1 MAKELNFSN
10 DMRKKVYAGAHKV
23 AQAVESTLG
32 PAGRTVIVEMG
43 SYPLVTRDGVTVA
56 KNIDLEDPVENIGA
70 SLIRNISSTTDTDAG
85 DGTSTSTVIA
95 DAIMSEGLKVIDNG
109 VSPIGVKN
117 GIDAAV
123 KSVIDELKRI
133 TTEVETEDQI
143 LQVASISAN
152 NDKELGKLIAEA
164 ISTAGTAGVVTTGE
178 SKTAETYM
186 DFVEGMSFPNGYIS
200 PYFSTDKDNLT
211 VEFNDAYILL
221 ANKSISTINSLI
233 PILDTMIKRNKPILI
248 IAEDV
253 EGEALSNL
261 IINSLK
267 GVIKVCAVK
276 APGFGDRKVDM
287 LDDIAILTGGT
298 VVKEEAGMRLEGT
311 PETDLGRARTIKVT
325 KDRTTIIGG
334 AGDPDEINERI
345 EKIQKELETVESEFE
360 KEKLQERLAR
370 LAGGVAVIMVGDI
383 SETAL
388 KEKKFRIEDALNATR
403 AAIEEGVIPGGG
415 AALCHISETLKR
427 RPHETPI
434 AGGDGFDLGYDI
446 VINAIQRPIKAIAD
460 NSGVSGEVVC
470 NKVAE
475 MGESGGYNALTGEYV
490 DMMEHGIIDPVKV
503 TRLALQ
509 NAASVAS
516 LVITSSC
523 SITNKPEKNVDPMN
537 GMVPMG
543 EVY

>member
-56 KNIDLEDPVENIGA
+56 KNIDLEDTVENIGA

-95 DAIMSEGLKVIDNG
+95 DAIMSEGLKVVDNG
-109 VSPIGVKN
+109 VSPIGVRN
-117 GIDAAV
+117 GIEVAV
-123 KSVIDELKRI
+123 ESVVEELKRI
-133 TTEVETEDQI
+133 TTEIETEDQI
-143 LQVASISAN
+143 VQVASISAN

-178 SKTAETYM
+178 SKTTETYM

-200 PYFSTDKDNLT
+200 PYFSTDKDALT
-211 VEFNDAYILL
+211 VEFEDAYILMC
-221 ANKSISTINSLI
+221 NKVVSNITPLL
-233 PILDTMIKRNKPILI
+233 PILDALAKAGKPLLL

-253 EGEALSNL
+253 DGEALSTL
-261 IINSLK
+261 IVNSLR
-267 GVIKVCAVK
+267 GLIKVCAIK
-276 APGFGDRKVDM
+276 APGFGNSKKDQ
-287 LDDIAILTGGT
+287 LEDIAILTGGQVVSDETGVRFESLT
-298 VVKEEAGMRLEGT
+298 VQ
-311 PETDLGRARTIKVT
+311 DLGRARTIKVD

-334 AGDPDEINERI
+334 FGDADEIQSRI
-345 EKIQKELETVESEFE
+345 NKIQKDIEAEKSDYE

-370 LAGGVAVIMVGDI
+370 LAGGVAVIMVGDV

-415 AALCHISETLKR
+415 SALCHIAETLKTR
-427 RPHETPI
+427 AHETPV
-434 AGGDGFDLGYDI
+434 AGGTGYDLGYDI
-446 VINAIQRPIKAIAD
+446 VIKAIQRPLKAIAE
-460 NSGVSGEVVC
+460 NAGLSGDVVY

-475 MGESGGYNALTGEYV
+475 LGDNFGYNALTGEYT
-490 DMMEHGIIDPVKV
+490 DMMKAGIIDPVKV

-523 SITNKPEKNVDPMN
+523 CITTKKEKNRNMDD
-537 GMVPMG
+537 MVPINT
-543 EVY
+543 VY

>member
-95 DAIMSEGLKVIDNG
+95 DAIMSEGLKVVDNG
-109 VSPIGVKN
+109 VSPIGVRN
-117 GIDAAV
+117 GIEAAV
-123 KSVIDELKRI
+123 ESVVEELKRI

-143 LQVASISAN
+143 VQVASISAN
-152 NDKELGKLIAEA
+152 NDKELGKLIAKA

-200 PYFSTDKDNLT
+200 PYFSTDKENLT
-211 VEFNDAYILL
+211 VEFNDAFVLL
-221 ANKSISTINSLI
+221 CNKMVSNFNQLI
-233 PILDTMIKRNKPILI
+233 PVLDGIVQTGKPILI

-253 EGEALSNL
+253 DGEALSNL
-261 IINSLK
+261 IVNSLR
-267 GVIKVCAVK
+267 GTIKVCAVK
-276 APGFGDRKVDM
+276 APGFGNSKKDQ
-287 LDDIAILTGGT
+287 LEDIAVLTGGQ
-298 VVKEEAGMRLEGT
+298 VVSD
-311 PETDLGRARTIKVT
+311 ETGVRFESLTAQDLGRARTIKVT

-334 AGDPDEINERI
+334 AGDASEIQSRI
-345 EKIQKELETVESEFE
+345 SKIQKDIEKETSDYE

-370 LAGGVAVIMVGDI
+370 LAGGVAVIMVGDV

-415 AALCHISETLKR
+415 SALCHISETLKR

-434 AGGDGFDLGYDI
+434 AGGNGYDLGYDI
-446 VINAIQRPIKAIAD
+446 VIKAIQKPLKAIAE
-460 NSGVSGEVVC
+460 NAGLSGEVVY

-475 MGESGGYNALTGEYV
+475 MGENEGYNALTGEYT
-490 DMMEHGIIDPVKV
+490 DMMKAGIIDPVKV

-523 SITNKPEKNVDPMN
+523 CITTKKEKNRNMDD
-537 GMVPMG
+537 MVPINT
-543 EVY
+543 VY

>member
-95 DAIMSEGLKVIDNG
+95 DAIMSEGLKVVDNG
-109 VSPIGVKN
+109 VSPIGVRN
-117 GIDAAV
+117 GIEAAV
-123 KSVIDELKRI
+123 DSVVEELKRI

-143 LQVASISAN
+143 VQVASISAN

-178 SKTAETYM
+178 SKTTETYM

-200 PYFSTDKDNLT
+200 PYFSTDKDALT
-211 VEFNDAYILL
+211 VEFEDAYILMC
-221 ANKSISTINSLI
+221 NKVVSNITPLL
-233 PILDTMIKRNKPILI
+233 PILDALAKAGKPLLL

-253 EGEALSNL
+253 DGEALSTL
-261 IINSLK
+261 IVNSLR
-267 GVIKVCAVK
+267 GLIKVCAIK
-276 APGFGDRKVDM
+276 APGFGNSKKDQ
-287 LDDIAILTGGT
+287 LEDIAILTGGQVVSDETGVRFESLT
-298 VVKEEAGMRLEGT
+298 VQ
-311 PETDLGRARTIKVT
+311 DLGRARTIKVD

-334 AGDPDEINERI
+334 FGDADEIQSRI
-345 EKIQKELETVESEFE
+345 NKIQKDIEAEKSDYE

-415 AALCHISETLKR
+415 SALCHIAETLKTR
-427 RPHETPI
+427 AHETPV
-434 AGGDGFDLGYDI
+434 AGVTGYDLGYDI
-446 VINAIQRPIKAIAD
+446 VIKAIQRPLKAIAE
-460 NSGVSGEVVC
+460 NAGVSGDVVY

-475 MGESGGYNALTGEYV
+475 LGDSFGYNALTGEYT
-490 DMMEHGIIDPVKV
+490 DMMKAGIIDPVKV

-523 SITNKPEKNVDPMN
+523 CITTKKEKNRNIDD
-537 GMVPMG
+537 MVPINT
-543 EVY
+543 VY

>member
-1 MAKELNFSN
+1 MAKELNFSS

-95 DAIMSEGLKVIDNG
+95 DAIMSEGLKVVDNG

-117 GIDAAV
+117 GIEAAV
-123 KSVIDELKRI
+123 DSVVEELKRI

-143 LQVASISAN
+143 VQVASISAN

-178 SKTAETYM
+178 SKTTETYM

-200 PYFSTDKDNLT
+200 PYFSTDKDALT
-211 VEFNDAYILL
+211 VEFEDAYILMC
-221 ANKSISTINSLI
+221 NKVVSNITPLL
-233 PILDTMIKRNKPILI
+233 PILDALAKAGKPLLL

-253 EGEALSNL
+253 DGEALSTL
-261 IINSLK
+261 IVNSLR
-267 GVIKVCAVK
+267 GLIKVCAIK
-276 APGFGDRKVDM
+276 APGFGNSKKDQ
-287 LDDIAILTGGT
+287 LEDIAILTGGQVVSDETGVRFESLT
-298 VVKEEAGMRLEGT
+298 VQ
-311 PETDLGRARTIKVT
+311 DLGRARTIKVD

-334 AGDPDEINERI
+334 FGDADDIQSRIN
-345 EKIQKELETVESEFE
+345 KIQKDIEAEKSDYE

-370 LAGGVAVIMVGDI
+370 LAGGVAVIMVGDV

-415 AALCHISETLKR
+415 SALCHIAETLKTR
-427 RPHETPI
+427 AHETPV
-434 AGGDGFDLGYDI
+434 AGGTGYDLGYDI
-446 VINAIQRPIKAIAD
+446 VIKAIQRPLKAIAE
-460 NSGVSGEVVC
+460 NAGVSGDVVY

-475 MGESGGYNALTGEYV
+475 LGDSFGYNALTGEYT
-490 DMMEHGIIDPVKV
+490 DMMKAGIIDPVKV

-523 SITNKPEKNVDPMN
+523 CITTKKEKNRNIDD
-537 GMVPMG
+537 MVPINT
-543 EVY
+543 VY

>member
-32 PAGRTVIVEMG
+32 PAGRTVIIETG
-43 SYPLVTRDGVTVA
+43 NYPLITRDGVTVA
-56 KNIDLEDPVENIGA
+56 KYVDLDDHVENIGA
-70 SLIRNISSTTDTDAG
+70 SLIKNISSTTDTDAG

-109 VSPIGVKN
+109 VSPIGVRN
-117 GIDAAV
+117 GIESAV
-123 KSVIDELKRI
+123 SDVIGELKRM

-143 LQVASISAN
+143 LQVAAISAN

-164 ISTAGTAGVVTTGE
+164 ISTAGTAGVVTTGS
-178 SKTAETYM
+178 SKKADTYM

-200 PYFSTDKDNLT
+200 PYFSTDHDNMT
-211 VEFNDAYILL
+211 VELENAYILMCDKTITSINSIVSIL
-221 ANKSISTINSLI
+221 DGVVRENKSL
-233 PILDTMIKRNKPILI
+233 LI

-253 EGEALSNL
+253 TGEALSNL
-261 IINSLK
+261 IVNYLK
-267 GVIKVCAVK
+267 GNIRVCAVK
-276 APGFGDRKVDM
+276 APGFGESKKDM

-298 VVKEEAGMRLEGT
+298 VVKESAGMRLEGT
-311 PETDLGRARTIKVT
+311 PMTDLGRATTIKVT
-325 KDRTTIIGG
+325 RDRTTIVGG
-334 AGDPDEINERI
+334 LGNPDEIDERVN
-345 EKIQKELETVESEFE
+345 KIQKELASADSDYD

-370 LAGGVAVIMVGDI
+370 LAGGVAVIMVGDV

-388 KEKKFRIEDALNATR
+388 KEKKFRIEDALSATR
-403 AAIEEGVIPGGG
+403 AAIEEGIIPGGG
-415 AALCHISETLKR
+415 SALCHISETLKR
-427 RPHETPI
+427 RSKSEQS
-434 AGGDGFDLGYDI
+434 GFNIGYDI
-446 VINAIQRPIKAIAD
+446 VINAIKQPIKCIAE
-460 NSGVSGEVVC
+460 NAGVSGEVVAD
-470 NKVAE
+470 KVSGL
-475 MGESGGYNALTGEYV
+475 GETFGYNALTGEYV
-490 DMMEHGIIDPVKV
+490 DMMKAGIIDPVKV

-516 LVITSSC
+516 LIITSSC
-523 SITNKPEKNVDPMN
+523 SITDKPEPKKDPYE

>member
-32 PAGRTVIVEMG
+32 PAGRTVIIETG
-43 SYPLVTRDGVTVA
+43 NYPLITRDGVTVA
-56 KNIDLEDPVENIGA
+56 KYVDLDDHVENIGA

-109 VSPIGVKN
+109 VSPIGVRN
-117 GIDAAV
+117 GIEAAV
-123 KSVIDELKRI
+123 NSVIGELKRM
-133 TTEVETEDQI
+133 TTEVETEEQI
-143 LQVASISAN
+143 KQVAAISAN
-152 NDKELGKLIAEA
+152 NDKELGALIAEA

-178 SKTAETYM
+178 SKKADTYM

-211 VEFNDAYILL
+211 VEFENPYILMCD
-221 ANKSISTINSLI
+221 KTISNIKSLI
-233 PILDTMIKRNKPILI
+233 SILDSVVKDNKPLLI

-253 EGEALSNL
+253 EGDALSTL

-267 GVIKVCAVK
+267 GNIRVCAVK
-276 APGFGDRKVDM
+276 APGFGDRKIDM
-287 LDDIAILTGGT
+287 LEDIATLTGGT
-298 VVKEEAGMRLEGT
+298 VVKEDAGMRLEGT
-311 PETDLGRARTIKVT
+311 PKTDLGRAKTVKVT

-334 AGDPDEINERI
+334 AGNSDEIEERI
-345 EKIQKELETVESEFE
+345 TKIQKDLETVTSDFD

-370 LAGGVAVIMVGDI
+370 LAGGVAVIMVGDV

-403 AAIEEGVIPGGG
+403 AAIEEGIIPGGG
-415 AALCHISETLKR
+415 AALCHIAETLER
-427 RPHETPI
+427 RTDSEQS
-434 AGGDGFDLGYDI
+434 GFSIGYDI
-446 VINAIQRPIKAIAD
+446 VINAIKQPIKAIAE
-460 NSGVSGEVVC
+460 NAGVSGEVVAD
-470 NKVAE
+470 KVSGL
-475 MGESGGYNALTGEYV
+475 GETFGYNALTGEYV
-490 DMMEHGIIDPVKV
+490 DMMKAGIIDPVKV

-523 SITNKPEKNVDPMN
+523 SITNKPEVNKDPMN
-537 GMVPMG
+537 GMVPLG
-543 EVY
+543 EVF

>member
-1 MAKELNFSN
+1 MSKELNFSN
-10 DMRKKVYAGAHKV
+10 DMRKRVFAGAHAV
-23 AQAVESTLG
+23 AQAVASTIG
-32 PAGRTVIVEMG
+32 PAGRTVIIETG
-43 SYPLVTRDGVTVA
+43 NYPLITRDGVTVA
-56 KNIDLEDPVENIGA
+56 KYVDIEDHVENIGA
-70 SLIRNISSTTDTDAG
+70 SLMKNISSTTDTDAG
-85 DGTSTSTVIA
+85 DGTSTATVIA

-123 KSVIDELKRI
+123 ESVVEELKRI

-152 NDKELGKLIAEA
+152 NDVELGKLIAEA

-200 PYFSTDKDNLT
+200 PYFSTDKDNFT

-221 ANKSISTINSLI
+221 SNKSISNINSLV
-233 PILDTMIKRNKPILI
+233 PLLEMIVRRNKPLLI
-248 IAEDV
+248 ISEDV

-261 IINSLK
+261 ILNNIK
-267 GVIKVCAVK
+267 GVVKVCAVR
-276 APGFGDRKVDM
+276 APGFGDRKADM

-298 VVKEEAGMRLEGT
+298 VVKDEAGMRLEST
-311 PETDLGRARTIKVT
+311 PETDLGMAKTIKVT

-334 AGDPDEINERI
+334 AGDPTEIAERV
-345 EKIQKELETVESEFE
+345 EKIQKELETAESEFE

-370 LAGGVAVIMVGDI
+370 LAGGVAVIMVGDV
-383 SETAL
+383 SEPAL

-415 AALCHISETLKR
+415 SALCHISETLKT
-427 RPHETPI
+427 RPHEIPVSASSAYEI
-434 AGGDGFDLGYDI
+434 GYNI
-446 VINAIQRPIKAIAD
+446 VINAIKKPIKAIAE
-460 NSGVSGEVVC
+460 NAGVNGEVVS
-470 NKVAE
+470 NKVSE
-475 MGESGGYNALTGEYV
+475 MSSNFGYNALTGEYV
-490 DMMEHGIIDPVKV
+490 DMMKNGIIDPVKV

-523 SITNKPEKNVDPMN
+523 SITNKPEKVDPMN
-537 GMVPMG
+537 GMVPLG